1 MLRERFFHRFTS
13 NSSRAVFVELLIVL
27 LGVYGAFQLERWGEE
42 RRESSNERI
51 LLEQLQN
58 EIELAE
64 PLMEEQYQDHRDRL
78 SDVQQVASTLLQP
91 VGSGELNVDQCSAIL
106 RVSIVPWNPL
116 TLTALDEM
124 VSNDVHS
131 RLADRELRTLLFSL
145 QAEVRQMNAEMQLVR
160 SYQRHLPDEYPELL
174 PRGFASDGRR
184 FMKCNTDGMRASK
197 SFMNHLVSN
206 YARMQGVTGS
216 LEDELEALKSVR
228 HRLDQVLGSK
238 DN

>member
-1 MLRERFFHRFTS
+1 MIRERFSQHFTS
-13 NSSRAVFVELLIVL
+13 NSSRVVFIELLVVL

-42 RRESSNERI
+42 RRESRNERI

-64 PLMEEQYQDHRDRL
+64 PLMEEQYQDHRDRI
-78 SDVQQVASTLLQP
+78 SDIEETASVLIRP
-91 VGSGELNVDQCSAIL
+91 VGSGELNGDQCSAVL
-106 RVSIVPWNPL
+106 RVSVVPWTPL

-124 VSNDVHS
+124 VSSDVHS

-145 QAEVRQMNAEMQLVR
+145 RAQIRMMNSELQLVR
-160 SYQRHLPDEYPELL
+160 SYQKHLPDEYPELL
-174 PRGFASDGRR
+174 QRGFASDGSR
-184 FMKCNTDGMRASK
+184 FLKCNTDGMRTSQ

-206 YARMQGVTGS
+206 YMRMRGVTGN

-228 HRLDQVLGSK
+228 HRLDQVLGRT
-238 DN
+238 DD